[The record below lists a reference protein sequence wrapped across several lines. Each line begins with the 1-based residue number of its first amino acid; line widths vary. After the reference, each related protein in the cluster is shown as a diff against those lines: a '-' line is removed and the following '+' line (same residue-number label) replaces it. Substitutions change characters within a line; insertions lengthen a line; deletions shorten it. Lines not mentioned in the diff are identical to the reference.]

1 MLSDLTQAA
10 LDRNLALAETQAGV
24 RSDRAA
30 FDAARLGF
38 RPRLSLDARFTRAGG
53 GRTIELPLGDLLN
66 PVYDALGQLTGQPG
80 AFPTL
85 DNESIPFLRDQE
97 QETKLRLVQP
107 IYQPRLTA
115 AIGARRAQ
123 VEASESE
130 LEAVRASVTRDV
142 ATAYFTYRRAEQGV
156 AILQAARTLV
166 DENLRVAERRLSAGD
181 ALRADVL
188 RAQAETFAVAGDQAA
203 AMRDLDLSR
212 SALNVLLDRPLDTPI
227 PEAEATAYVLPDDQ
241 SALGERQALAVARRA
256 ELDQLSAA
264 IRASESA
271 VELAR
276 ADLRPSV
283 ALALDAGV
291 QGRGYVPDDD
301 GPFYL
306 ASVVAS
312 WTLWGGGAE
321 RAETRQAQADL
332 ERVRVGRDRAEQQI
346 RLQVQQASDAVR
358 AERARLLATE
368 QRVTAAREAFRL
380 TNRLVA
386 EGAAS
391 QVQFLDARSALTQ
404 AELASAAARYD
415 LLSQLARLDFAI
427 GAFSSD
433 P

>member
-1 MLSDLTQAA
+1 MRHSDTRWLFVIVLLGVATAARAQLSEADVLADLTQTA
-10 LDRNLALAETQAGV
+10 LERNLSVAETEAGL

-38 RPRLSLDARFTRAGG
+38 RPRMSLDARFTRAGG

-66 PVYDALGQLTGQPG
+66 PVYGALGQVTGQPG

-85 DNESIPFLRDQE
+85 DNQWIPFLRDQE

-142 ATAYFTYRRAEQGV
+142 ATAYFAYRRAEQGV
-156 AILQAARTLV
+156 AILLAARTLV

-241 SALGERQALAVARRA
+241 SALVERQALAVARRA

-321 RAETRQAQADL
+321 RAETRQAQADSGA
-332 ERVRVGRDRAEQQI
+332 RPRWARPRRAADSVAGPAGVGRRPG
-346 RLQVQQASDAVR
+346 
-358 AERARLLATE
+358 RARAAAGN
-368 QRVTAAREAFRL
+368 RAARRRRRAKL
-380 TNRLVA
+380 
-386 EGAAS
+386 
-391 QVQFLDARSALTQ
+391 SA
-404 AELASAAARYD
+404 
-415 LLSQLARLDFAI
+415 
-427 GAFSSD
+427 
-433 P
+433 